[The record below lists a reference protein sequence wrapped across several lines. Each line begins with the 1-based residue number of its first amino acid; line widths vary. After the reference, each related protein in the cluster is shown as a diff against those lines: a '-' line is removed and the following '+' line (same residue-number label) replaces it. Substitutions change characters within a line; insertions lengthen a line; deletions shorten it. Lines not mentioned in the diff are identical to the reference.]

1 MTSRMIFYSQSHLRE
16 KSGEISKILIGRPM
30 KSLLSCVSAV
40 CTHRP
45 VLISKGIRNGESLR
59 CHCHGA
65 VFNIQTGDVI
75 AAPATT
81 PLRRYS
87 VKVDDST
94 DTVLVDI
101 DQSQGQTDEANE
113 THDGIEH
120 IVIIGSG
127 AAGVSAAEELLKC
140 NFNGKISIISSDDH
154 EPYDRNPG
162 SNKSIMDCMNDIPFK
177 VKYYIIYIKL
187 HAFPVRVLH
196 SNLVWL
202 VTKSIFQ
209 VVTLR
214 MT

>member
-1 MTSRMIFYSQSHLRE
+1 MSHSDWLMMIT
-16 KSGEISKILIGRPM
+16 I
-30 KSLLSCVSAV
+30 KSLVSCVSAV

-65 VFNIQTGDVI
+65 VFDIQTGDVI

-81 PLRRYS
+81 PLRRYN

-94 DTVLVDI
+94 DAVLVDI
-101 DQSQGQTDEANE
+101 EHSQGKADESYKTPDE
-113 THDGIEH
+113 IEH

-154 EPYDRNPG
+154 EPYDRNSG
-162 SNKSIMDCMNDIPFK
+162 S
-177 VKYYIIYIKL
+177 IIDNVYDLSFI
-187 HAFPVRVLH
+187 V
-196 SNLVWL
+196 
-202 VTKSIFQ
+202 
-209 VVTLR
+209 
-214 MT
+214 